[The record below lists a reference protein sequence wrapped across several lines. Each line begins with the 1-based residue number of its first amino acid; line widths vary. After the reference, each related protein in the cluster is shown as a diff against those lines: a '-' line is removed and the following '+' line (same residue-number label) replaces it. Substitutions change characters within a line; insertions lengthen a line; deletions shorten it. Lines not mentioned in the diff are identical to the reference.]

1 MPCRNSAVSGIVRID
16 QLQLKKNIKYPSQK
30 TFNLPDENDMQE
42 LRMLSPFP
50 RSENCGGIDLYAVT
64 FVENQLSQ

>member
-1 MPCRNSAVSGIVRID
+1 MSVPES
-16 QLQLKKNIKYPSQK
+16 
-30 TFNLPDENDMQE
+30 FNLVDENDIQE